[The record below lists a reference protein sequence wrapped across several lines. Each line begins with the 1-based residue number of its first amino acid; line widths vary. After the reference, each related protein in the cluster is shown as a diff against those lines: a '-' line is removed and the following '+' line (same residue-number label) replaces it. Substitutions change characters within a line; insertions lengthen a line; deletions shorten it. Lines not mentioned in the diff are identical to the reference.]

1 MSTIRANTFLDS
13 AGGNTA
19 TINGIT
25 PALASQGQAET
36 GSDNATLM
44 TPLRTAQAINT
55 LSGMILLGTL
65 SNTGV
70 ATQTLSPLNLTGYSR
85 LFIDVSGVAHDNAN
99 SRGLQVGTA
108 RMSDQRTSADLFYG
122 MTQLNLSDGA
132 AVSQVD
138 TSSTNTRNTFIQL
151 SGYTNASTSIV
162 FSWSGAGNFRAG
174 TIRVYGVK

>member
-19 TINGIT
+19 SINGIT
-25 PALASQGQAET
+25 PALASQGQAES
-36 GSDNATLM
+36 GSDNTVLM
-44 TPLRTAQAINT
+44 TPLRTAQAIGAQA
-55 LSGMILLGTL
+55 GMILLGTL
-65 SNTGV
+65 SGTGV
-70 ATQTLSPLNLTGYSR
+70 ATQTLSGLTLTGYKR
-85 LFIDVSGVAHDNAN
+85 LFIDVSGVSHDNAS

-122 MTQLNLSDGA
+122 MTQINLSDGI

-151 SGYTNASTSIV
+151 SGYTNASTSVV
-162 FSWSGAGNFRAG
+162 FSWSGAGNFDAG
-174 TIRVYGVK
+174 TITVYGVK